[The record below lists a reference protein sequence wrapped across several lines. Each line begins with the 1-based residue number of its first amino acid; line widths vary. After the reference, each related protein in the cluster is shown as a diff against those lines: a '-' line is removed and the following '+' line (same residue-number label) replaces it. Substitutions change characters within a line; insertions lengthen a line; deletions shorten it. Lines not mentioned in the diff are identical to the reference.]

1 MTYLLHR
8 RGTDHSTALRGG
20 LLLATVVLSAL
31 WALNTSAAERASPPS
46 PNNEDLQIEVV
57 KKGLGKEVTI
67 RKGQREW
74 YMLVEVTESNSVVI
88 RQEKDRDAYLV
99 DESETHD
106 HALSAIEVNSA
117 IEDFINSVKTRM
129 KRKP

>member
-1 MTYLLHR
+1 MNDLPHLHR
-8 RGTDHSTALRGG
+8 AGCSAVLRAG
-20 LLLATVVLSAL
+20 LLLTAVSLSAPL
-31 WALNTSAAERASPPS
+31 VPNVPAAEHTSPSSPS
-46 PNNEDLQIEVV
+46 SEGLQVEVV

-67 RKGQREW
+67 RKGNKEW

-88 RQEKDRDAYLV
+88 RQEKDRDTYLV

-106 HALSAIEVNSA
+106 HALSKSEVDSA
-117 IEDFINSVKTRM
+117 IEDFINSVKTQV